1 MATPAST
8 RSSTRSSP
16 RPSGRLSRTC
26 SSGGA
31 AAASGGHTAHCGRD
45 GDCFTSPGPGRQ
57 AQSNHNKAMGHSGGT
72 VQELTLQQTGTC
84 LLFYLFIFICLR
96 RSRGL
101 WELCRLY
108 IFFCHDNSN
117 NSEGRDSRGR
127 EPIWELGSSS
137 VKFCHRSEF

>member
-45 GDCFTSPGPGRQ
+45 GDCFTSSGSGRQ
-57 AQSNHNKAMGHSGGT
+57 AQSNHNKAMGHSAGT
-72 VQELTLQQTGTC
+72 VQGLTLQLTRD
-84 LLFYLFIFICLR
+84 LLVILSIQFYLFAEIAWVV
-96 RSRGL
+96 GA
-101 WELCRLY
+101 
-108 IFFCHDNSN
+108 
-117 NSEGRDSRGR
+117 
-127 EPIWELGSSS
+127 
-137 VKFCHRSEF
+137 V

>member
-1 MATPAST
+1 MPATGVGGKGT
-8 RSSTRSSP
+8 
-16 RPSGRLSRTC
+16 LRTVAEMEIVLRARAR
-26 SSGGA
+26 GDKHGA
-31 AAASGGHTAHCGRD
+31 IIIKRWD
-45 GDCFTSPGPGRQ
+45 
-57 AQSNHNKAMGHSGGT
+57 SGGT
-72 VQELTLQQTGTC
+72 VQELTLHCIGPGTC

-137 VKFCHRSEF
+137 VKLFHRSEF